1 MLEQLINEYLAKHPT
16 HTREQAYPFIIGM
29 LSALITEDK
38 MPELIE
44 TVKTFA

>member
-1 MLEQLINEYLAKHPT
+1 MLEQIINEYLAKHPA

-29 LSALITEDK
+29 LSTLITEEK
-38 MPELIE
+38 MPEFIE